1 VTDPAVARNREA
13 LRALE
18 ERVATLARQGEDA
31 LAAAWAQVA
40 GDLAW
45 HSHPGVMA
53 SPAIDG
59 ALEEIGRRACPRGT
73 RAAGEGR
80 RRVLHVVTECGAVG
94 GHSRMAWR
102 WIERDAA
109 SAPTLALTRQRAPL
123 PAPLAAAV
131 AARGGAVRHIRGHDL
146 IARARALA
154 ELVDAA
160 DLVVLHVH
168 PLEVAAPLAL
178 ADREGRPPVL
188 LVNHAD
194 HCFWLGAGVA
204 DLVVS
209 PRPAASRTAVARRG
223 VPAARTAV
231 LPVPAEASTAD
242 ADRAA
247 ARRALGVADDDCV
260 LLAMA
265 APYKLARIDDLGL
278 LDLVEPVL
286 AAAPRARLLAVGPDD
301 AGEWAAARAHTG
313 GRVRALGTLPDPSA
327 ALAAADVF
335 LDGYPCSSLTAVLE
349 AAALGIPPVSYQP
362 PRPQAAT
369 YDVDEPALGGAHLRA
384 TTVQEYAALLAA
396 LIAEPDAR
404 ARAGEAARSAS
415 AAMRDRAAW
424 TARMEDLYARAAL
437 LATVPPGPGRTPAAT
452 ADHEH
457 EDAFLQRLHEASGMS
472 VASEAAAARGG
483 DAFPCDPRRGLTI
496 VAHARD
502 DRDGIARLL
511 SSAVETCD
519 EVDEVTAVVIDD
531 ASGDGTAELLAGLG
545 GDVRVVRND
554 QPLGP
559 AASWPAGLAHA
570 AGEAVLLVTSDV
582 TLTPGWLPPL
592 AEALAEPG
600 VSAVAPAIAGATG
613 HETCVLASLPAL
625 RAGAALVAVRV
636 GACHVLGGQAAP
648 YAGAPA

>member
-1 VTDPAVARNREA
+1 VTDPAVAANRRA
-13 LRALE
+13 LRELE
-18 ERVATLARQGEDA
+18 ERVTGLADRGEDA

-45 HSHPGVMA
+45 HSHPGIMA
-53 SPAIDG
+53 SPAIDA
-59 ALEEIGRRACPRGT
+59 ALEAIGRRSCPRGPRT
-73 RAAGEGR
+73 AGDGR
-80 RRVLHVVTECGAVG
+80 RRVLHVVTESAAVG

-109 SAPTLALTRQRAPL
+109 SVPALALTRQRTPL
-123 PAPLAAAV
+123 PEPLAAAV
-131 AARGGAVRHIRGHDL
+131 AARGGAVHSLRGHDL
-146 IARARALA
+146 MARARGLA
-154 ELVDAA
+154 ALVDAA

-178 ADREGRPPVL
+178 ADRAGRPPVL

-223 VPAARTAV
+223 VPAARAAV
-231 LPVPAEASTAD
+231 LPVPAEAPRA
-242 ADRAA
+242 AGDRAA
-247 ARRALGVADDDCV
+247 ARHALGIADDDCV

-286 AAAPRARLLAVGPDD
+286 AAAPAARLLAVGPDD
-301 AGEWAAARAHTG
+301 AGEWAAARARTG
-313 GRVRALGTLPDPSA
+313 GRIRALGTLADPSA

-349 AAALGIPPVSYQP
+349 AAALGIPPVSFQP

-369 YDVDEPALGGAHLRA
+369 YDIDEPALGAAHLRA
-384 TTVQEYAALLAA
+384 TTPEGYGALLAGLVA
-396 LIAEPDAR
+396 DPRAR
-404 ARAGEAARSAS
+404 HRAGESAAAAS

-437 LATVPPGPGRTPAAT
+437 LARVPPAPGRAPAHG
-452 ADHEH
+452 DH
-457 EDAFLQRLHEASGMS
+457 EDAFLRRLHEASGMA
-472 VASEAAAARGG
+472 VTPAAATARGG

-496 VAHARD
+496 VAHVRD
-502 DRDGIARLL
+502 DREGVARLL
-511 SSAVETCD
+511 SSAVETLD
-519 EVDEVTAVVIDD
+519 EVEDVTAVVVDD
-531 ASGDGTAELLAGLG
+531 GSSDGTSELLAGLG
-545 GDVRVVRND
+545 GDLRVVRNP
-554 QPLGP
+554 QPLGS

-570 AGEAVLLVTSDV
+570 SGEAVLLVTSDV
-582 TLTPGWLPPL
+582 TLRPGWLAPL
-592 AEALAEPG
+592 VEALAEPG
-600 VSAVAPAIAGATG
+600 VCAVAPAIARATG
-613 HETCVLASLPAL
+613 RETCVLASLPAL
-625 RAGAALVAVRV
+625 RAGAAPVAVQV
-636 GACHVLGGQAAP
+636 GASHVLGGAAAP
-648 YAGAPA
+648 APNAGAPA